1 MAISTVSSSSF
12 SRAVPPARSSHDREA
27 EASARTEMVSRKAQ
41 QRAEQQRAVQEK
53 LQQNRDET
61 QRRLDGRLIS
71 FGAPSSASQQSQAE
85 YNRSRV
91 NQAYSASPYRVDRQ
105 QREQRENRAESP
117 EQSDP
122 IDIVV

>member
-1 MAISTVSSSSF
+1 MAISSVSGNSTTFQRS
-12 SRAVPPARSSHDREA
+12 VPATRSSHDREA
-27 EASARTEMVSRKAQ
+27 ENSSRAQLVEQKAQ

-53 LQQNRDET
+53 LQRNREET

-71 FGAPSSASQQSQAE
+71 FGPANNDPQQQVE

-91 NQAYSASPYRVDRQ
+91 NEAYNASPYR
-105 QREQRENRAESP
+105 EQRNTEA
-117 EQSDP
+117 QSRQHDQTDP